1 MESCRVRGEAAF
13 GFGVARRSAERR
25 RGAHDRNLLKISV
38 ISLTPNFSWVL
49 MAAKARGTVLTV
61 SRFIF
66 P

>member
-1 MESCRVRGEAAF
+1 MPNPAKSKPIKGEERG
-13 GFGVARRSAERR
+13 R
-25 RGAHDRNLLKISV
+25 AHDRNLLKISV

-49 MAAKARGTVLTV
+49 MAAKARGTVSTV